1 VADAMIK
8 AQLFKLWEPHCMAF
22 TADPTMNRL
31 ILVIDDNPLVCEDF
45 RKILQTT
52 LRASSLA
59 EARAA
64 FFDETPQDDRHEG
77 FEVDCAAQGQTGLAM
92 VERAV
97 QRGCPYAVA
106 FVDMLMP
113 PGWDG
118 IETID
123 YLWRA
128 DPALEV
134 VMCTAFTDLLWD
146 RLTQQFGHTDK
157 LLILRKP
164 FDTIEVWQLASALT
178 QKWHLAQQGK
188 RQLASLQEMV
198 EQHRQELQ
206 MVHERLQSAITQRQ
220 EAEAARAQQT
230 RDWARSKADLER
242 FAYTTSHDLQESL
255 RMVTSYLHL
264 LAQDY
269 RGRLDA
275 TADEFIAYAVDG
287 PAWMQ
292 RLIQDLL
299 AYWRVETQPQEF
311 APTDG
316 EQVLT
321 IALANLQG
329 AIAASGAVVTHNPLP
344 TVMADAAQLVQLV
357 QHLMENAIKGRSAQ
371 PPQVHMTATRQEGE
385 WVFAV
390 RDNGI
395 GLDPAHAEPLFERVQ
410 RLYSGADYPGT
421 GVGLAMCKKIVERH
435 GGRIWVESH
444 LGQGATFFFTIP
456 TPAAPSEQRNS

>member
-1 VADAMIK
+1 M
-8 AQLFKLWEPHCMAF
+8 LF
-22 TADPTMNRL
+22 TTDPTMNRL

-45 RKILQTT
+45 RKILQTNI
-52 LRASSLA
+52 RASSLA
-59 EARAA
+59 RARAA
-64 FFDETPQDDRHEG
+64 LFEDTLPDDVQEG
-77 FEVDCAAQGQTGLAM
+77 FEVDCAEQGQIGLAM
-92 VERAV
+92 VENGV
-97 QRGCPYAVA
+97 QRGRPYAVA

-128 DPALEV
+128 DPALEI

-164 FDTIEVWQLASALT
+164 FDNIEVWQLASALT
-178 QKWHLAQQGK
+178 QKWHLAQQGN
-188 RQLASLQEMV
+188 RQLVSLQEMV
-198 EQHRQELQ
+198 EQHRQDLQ
-206 MVHERLQSAITQRQ
+206 IMSERLQSAITQRQ
-220 EAEAARAQQT
+220 QAEEALAQRT
-230 RDWARSKADLER
+230 RDWVRSKADLER

-255 RMVTSYLHL
+255 HMMTSYLRL

-275 TADEFIAYAVDG
+275 TADAFIAYAVDG

-292 RLIQDLL
+292 RLIQALL
-299 AYWRVETQPQEF
+299 AYWRVETQPQAV

-321 IALANLQG
+321 LALANLQG
-329 AIAASGAVVTHNPLP
+329 AMAESGAMVTHSPLP
-344 TVMADAAQLVQLV
+344 TVMVDAAQFVQLM
-357 QHLMENAIKGRSAQ
+357 QNLIENALKFRSTQ
-371 PPQVHMTATRQEGE
+371 PPQVHITATRQEGE

-395 GLDPAHAEPLFERVQ
+395 GLDPAHAGHIFELLQ
-410 RLYSGADYPGT
+410 RLHSGGEYPGT
-421 GVGLAMCKKIVERH
+421 GLGLAICQKIVERH
-435 GGRIWVESH
+435 GGRIWVESQP
-444 LGQGATFFFTIP
+444 GNGATFFFTIP
-456 TPAAPSEQRNS
+456 TQATPVEG

>member
-1 VADAMIK
+1 MS
-8 AQLFKLWEPHCMAF
+8 F

-45 RKILQTT
+45 RKILQTNI
-52 LRASSLA
+52 RASSLA

-64 FFDETPQDDRHEG
+64 LFEDTPQDDLQEG
-77 FEVDCAAQGQTGLAM
+77 FEVDCADQGQTGLAM
-92 VERAV
+92 VESGV
-97 QRGCPYAVA
+97 QHGCPYAVA

-128 DPALEV
+128 DPELEI

-146 RLTQQFGHTDK
+146 RLTHQFGHTDK

-164 FDTIEVWQLASALT
+164 FDNIEVWQLASALT

-188 RQLASLQEMV
+188 RQLASFQEMV

-206 MVHERLQSAITQRQ
+206 MVNERLQSAITQRQ
-220 EAEAARAQQT
+220 QAEEALAQRT

-242 FAYTTSHDLQESL
+242 FAFTTSHDLQESL
-255 RMVTSYLHL
+255 HMVTSYLHL

-321 IALANLQG
+321 LALANLQG
-329 AIAASGAVVTHNPLP
+329 AIAESGAVVTHDSLP
-344 TVMADAAQLVQLV
+344 TVMADAAQFVQLV
-357 QHLMENAIKGRSAQ
+357 QNLIENAIKFRSAQ
-371 PPQVHMTATRQEGE
+371 PPQVHMAATRQEGE

-395 GLDPAHAEPLFERVQ
+395 GLDPAHAEHIFELLQ
-410 RLYSGADYPGT
+410 RLHSGTEYSGT
-421 GVGLAMCKKIVERH
+421 GLGLALCKKVVERH
-435 GGRIWVESH
+435 GGRIWVESQP
-444 LGQGATFFFTIP
+444 GNGATFFFTIS
-456 TPAAPSEQRNS
+456 T

>member
-1 VADAMIK
+1 MP
-8 AQLFKLWEPHCMAF
+8 FM
-22 TADPTMNRL
+22 TDPTMNRL

-45 RKILQTT
+45 RKILQTNIT
-52 LRASSLA
+52 ASNLA
-59 EARAA
+59 EARVAL
-64 FFDETPQDDRHEG
+64 FEDTPQDDLQEG
-77 FEVDCAAQGQTGLAM
+77 FEVDCADQGQTGLTM
-92 VERAV
+92 VESAV
-97 QRGCPYAVA
+97 QCGCPYAVV

-123 YLWRA
+123 RLWRA
-128 DPALEV
+128 DPELEI

-164 FDTIEVWQLASALT
+164 FDNIEVWQLASALT
-178 QKWHLAQQGK
+178 QKRHLTQQVR
-188 RQLASLQEMV
+188 RQLVSFQEMV

-206 MVHERLQSAITQRQ
+206 MVNERLQSAITQRQ
-220 EAEAARAQQT
+220 QAEEALTQRT
-230 RDWARSKADLER
+230 RDWASSKADLER
-242 FAYTTSHDLQESL
+242 FAYTTSHDLRESL
-255 RMVTSYLHL
+255 HMVTSYLHL

-275 TADEFIAYAVDG
+275 AADEFIAYAVDG

-299 AYWRVETQPQEF
+299 AYWRVETQPQVFE
-311 APTDG
+311 PVGG

-321 IALANLQG
+321 LVLANLQG
-329 AIAASGAVVTHNPLP
+329 VIAESGAVVTHDPLP
-344 TVMADAAQLVQLV
+344 TVTADAAQFVQLV
-357 QHLMENAIKGRSAQ
+357 QNLIENAIKFRSVQ
-371 PPQVHMTATRQEGE
+371 PPQVHITATHQEAE

-395 GLDPAHAEPLFERVQ
+395 GLDPAHAEHIFGLLQ
-410 RLYSGADYPGT
+410 RRHSGAEYPGT
-421 GVGLAMCKKIVERH
+421 GLGLAICKKIVERH
-435 GGRIWVESH
+435 GGRIWVESQP
-444 LGQGATFFFTIP
+444 GNGATFFFTIP
-456 TPAAPSEQRNS
+456 AQAAPSEDMNS

>member
-1 VADAMIK
+1 M
-8 AQLFKLWEPHCMAF
+8 PG
-22 TADPTMNRL
+22 TTDPAMNRS

-45 RKILQTT
+45 RKILQTNI
-52 LRASSLA
+52 RAVSLA

-64 FFDETPQDDRHEG
+64 LFEETPQDDLQEG
-77 FEVDCAAQGQTGLAM
+77 FEVDCADQGQTGLAM
-92 VERAV
+92 VENGV

-128 DPALEV
+128 DPELEI

-164 FDTIEVWQLASALT
+164 FDNIEVWQLASALT

-188 RQLASLQEMV
+188 RQLASMQAMV
-198 EQHRQELQ
+198 EQHRQELRR
-206 MVHERLQSAITQRQ
+206 VSLRLQAAITQRQ
-220 EAEAARAQQT
+220 QVEEALAQRT
-230 RDWARSKADLER
+230 RDWTRSNVNLER
-242 FAYTTSHDLQESL
+242 FAYTTAHDLQESL
-255 RMVTSYLHL
+255 HMVTRYLHL

-275 TADEFIAYAVDG
+275 AADEFIAYAVDG
-287 PAWMQ
+287 PAWIQ
-292 RLIQDLL
+292 RFIQDLL
-299 AYWRVETQPQEF
+299 AYGRVETQPQEF

-321 IALANLQG
+321 LVLANLQG
-329 AIAASGAVVTHNPLP
+329 AIAESGAVVTHDPLP
-344 TVMADAAQLVQLV
+344 TVLADTVQFVQLV
-357 QHLMENAIKGRSAQ
+357 QNLIENAIKFRSV
-371 PPQVHMTATRQEGE
+371 PPLQVHMTATHQEGE

-395 GLDPAHAEPLFERVQ
+395 GLDPAHAARIFGLFQ
-410 RLYSGADYPGT
+410 RLHSGAEYPGT
-421 GVGLAMCKKIVERH
+421 GLGLAVCKKIVRRH
-435 GGRIWVESH
+435 GGRIWVESQP
-444 LGQGATFFFTIP
+444 GNGATFFFTIP
-456 TPAAPSEQRNS
+456 T

>member
-1 VADAMIK
+1 
-8 AQLFKLWEPHCMAF
+8 
-22 TADPTMNRL
+22 MNRL

-45 RKILQTT
+45 RKILQTNI
-52 LRASSLA
+52 RAVSLA

-64 FFDETPQDDRHEG
+64 LFEETPQDDLQEG
-77 FEVDCAAQGQTGLAM
+77 FEVDCADQGQTGLAM
-92 VERAV
+92 VENGV

-128 DPALEV
+128 DPELEI

-164 FDTIEVWQLASALT
+164 FDNLEVWQLASALT

-188 RQLASLQEMV
+188 RQLASFQEMV

-206 MVHERLQSAITQRQ
+206 MVNERLQSAITQRQ
-220 EAEAARAQQT
+220 QAEEALAQRT

-242 FAYTTSHDLQESL
+242 FAFTTSHDLQESL
-255 RMVTSYLHL
+255 HMVTSYLHL

-321 IALANLQG
+321 LALANLQG
-329 AIAASGAVVTHNPLP
+329 AMAESGAVVTHDPLP
-344 TVMADAAQLVQLV
+344 TVMADAAQFVQLV
-357 QHLMENAIKGRSAQ
+357 QNLI
-371 PPQVHMTATRQEGE
+371 
-385 WVFAV
+385 
-390 RDNGI
+390 
-395 GLDPAHAEPLFERVQ
+395 EPTLSRC
-410 RLYSGADYPGT
+410 A
-421 GVGLAMCKKIVERH
+421 K
-435 GGRIWVESH
+435 
-444 LGQGATFFFTIP
+444 
-456 TPAAPSEQRNS
+456 

>member
-1 VADAMIK
+1 M
-8 AQLFKLWEPHCMAF
+8 PG
-22 TADPTMNRL
+22 TTDPAMNRS

-45 RKILQTT
+45 RKILQTNI
-52 LRASSLA
+52 RAVSLA

-64 FFDETPQDDRHEG
+64 LFEETPQDDLQEG
-77 FEVDCAAQGQTGLAM
+77 FEVDCADQGQTGLAM
-92 VERAV
+92 VENGV

-128 DPALEV
+128 DPELEI

-164 FDTIEVWQLASALT
+164 FDNIEVWLLASALT

-188 RQLASLQEMV
+188 RQLASMQEMV
-198 EQHRQELQ
+198 EQHRQELRR
-206 MVHERLQSAITQRQ
+206 VSLRLQAAITQRQ
-220 EAEAARAQQT
+220 QVEEALAQRT
-230 RDWARSKADLER
+230 RDWTRSNVNLER
-242 FAYTTSHDLQESL
+242 FAYTTAHDLQESL
-255 RMVTSYLHL
+255 HRVTRYLLL

-275 TADEFIAYAVDG
+275 AADEFIAYAVDG
-287 PAWMQ
+287 PAWIQ
-292 RLIQDLL
+292 RFIQDLL
-299 AYWRVETQPQEF
+299 AYGRVETQPQEF

-321 IALANLQG
+321 LVLANLQG
-329 AIAASGAVVTHNPLP
+329 AIAESGAVVTHDPLP
-344 TVMADAAQLVQLV
+344 TVLADTVQFVQLV
-357 QHLMENAIKGRSAQ
+357 QNLIENAIKFRSV
-371 PPQVHMTATRQEGE
+371 PPLQVHMTATHQEGE

-395 GLDPAHAEPLFERVQ
+395 GLDPAHAARIFGLFQ
-410 RLYSGADYPGT
+410 RLHSGAEYPGT
-421 GVGLAMCKKIVERH
+421 GLGLAVCKKIVRRH
-435 GGRIWVESH
+435 GGRIWVESQP
-444 LGQGATFFFTIP
+444 GNGATFFFTIP
-456 TPAAPSEQRNS
+456 T

>member
-1 VADAMIK
+1 M
-8 AQLFKLWEPHCMAF
+8 
-22 TADPTMNRL
+22 
-31 ILVIDDNPLVCEDF
+31 
-45 RKILQTT
+45 
-52 LRASSLA
+52 
-59 EARAA
+59 
-64 FFDETPQDDRHEG
+64 
-77 FEVDCAAQGQTGLAM
+77 DCADQGQTGLAM
-92 VERAV
+92 VENVV

-128 DPALEV
+128 DPELEI

-164 FDTIEVWQLASALT
+164 FDNIEVWQLASALT

-188 RQLASLQEMV
+188 RQLASMQEMV
-198 EQHRQELQ
+198 EQHRQELRR
-206 MVHERLQSAITQRQ
+206 VSLRLQAAITQRQ
-220 EAEAARAQQT
+220 QVEEALAQRT
-230 RDWARSKADLER
+230 RDWTRSNVNLER
-242 FAYTTSHDLQESL
+242 FAYTTAHDLQESL
-255 RMVTSYLHL
+255 HMVTRYLHL

-275 TADEFIAYAVDG
+275 AADEFIAYAVDG
-287 PAWMQ
+287 PAWIQ
-292 RLIQDLL
+292 RFIQDLL
-299 AYWRVETQPQEF
+299 AYGRVETQPQEF

-321 IALANLQG
+321 LVLANLQG
-329 AIAASGAVVTHNPLP
+329 AIAESGAVVTHDPLP
-344 TVMADAAQLVQLV
+344 TVLADTVQFVQLV
-357 QHLMENAIKGRSAQ
+357 QNLIENAIKFRSV
-371 PPQVHMTATRQEGE
+371 PPLQVHMTATHQEGE

-395 GLDPAHAEPLFERVQ
+395 GLDPAHAARIFGLFQ
-410 RLYSGADYPGT
+410 RLHSGAEYPGT
-421 GVGLAMCKKIVERH
+421 GLGLAVCKKIVRRH
-435 GGRIWVESH
+435 GGRIWVESQP
-444 LGQGATFFFTIP
+444 GNGATFFFTIP
-456 TPAAPSEQRNS
+456 T

>member
-1 VADAMIK
+1 MS
-8 AQLFKLWEPHCMAF
+8 F

-45 RKILQTT
+45 RKILQTNIS
-52 LRASSLA
+52 ASSLA

-64 FFDETPQDDRHEG
+64 LFEDTPQDDLQEG
-77 FEVDCAAQGQTGLAM
+77 FEVDCADQGQTGLAM
-92 VERAV
+92 VESGV

-128 DPALEV
+128 DPELEI

-146 RLTQQFGHTDK
+146 RLTQQVGHTDK

-164 FDTIEVWQLASALT
+164 FDNIEVWQLASALT

-188 RQLASLQEMV
+188 RQLASFQEMV
-198 EQHRQELQ
+198 EQHRQDLQ
-206 MVHERLQSAITQRQ
+206 TVNERLQSVITQRQ
-220 EAEAARAQQT
+220 QAEEALAQRT
-230 RDWARSKADLER
+230 RDWARSNADLER
-242 FAYTTSHDLQESL
+242 FAFTTSHDLQESL
-255 RMVTSYLHL
+255 HLVTSYLHL

-321 IALANLQG
+321 LVLANLQG
-329 AIAASGAVVTHNPLP
+329 AIAESGAVVTYDPLP
-344 TVMADAAQLVQLV
+344 TVMADAAQFVQLV
-357 QHLMENAIKGRSAQ
+357 QNLIENAIKFRSAQ

-395 GLDPAHAEPLFERVQ
+395 GLDPAHAERIFELLQ
-410 RLYSGADYPGT
+410 RLHSGTEYPGT
-421 GVGLAMCKKIVERH
+421 GLGLAICKKVVERH
-435 GGRIWVESH
+435 GGRIWVESQP
-444 LGQGATFFFTIP
+444 GDGATFFFTIS
-456 TPAAPSEQRNS
+456 T

>member
-1 VADAMIK
+1 MS
-8 AQLFKLWEPHCMAF
+8 F

-45 RKILQTT
+45 RKILQTNISV
-52 LRASSLA
+52 SSLA

-64 FFDETPQDDRHEG
+64 LFEDTPQDDLQEG
-77 FEVDCAAQGQTGLAM
+77 FEVDCADQGQTGLAM
-92 VERAV
+92 VESGM

-128 DPALEV
+128 DPELEI

-164 FDTIEVWQLASALT
+164 FDNIEVWQLASALT

-188 RQLASLQEMV
+188 RQLASFQEMA

-206 MVHERLQSAITQRQ
+206 TVNERLQFVITQRQ
-220 EAEAARAQQT
+220 QADEALAQRT

-242 FAYTTSHDLQESL
+242 FAFTTSHDLQESL
-255 RMVTSYLHL
+255 HMVTSYLHL

-275 TADEFIAYAVDG
+275 TADEFIAYVVDG

-292 RLIQDLL
+292 RLI
-299 AYWRVETQPQEF
+299 
-311 APTDG
+311 
-316 EQVLT
+316 
-321 IALANLQG
+321 
-329 AIAASGAVVTHNPLP
+329 
-344 TVMADAAQLVQLV
+344 
-357 QHLMENAIKGRSAQ
+357 
-371 PPQVHMTATRQEGE
+371 
-385 WVFAV
+385 
-390 RDNGI
+390 
-395 GLDPAHAEPLFERVQ
+395 
-410 RLYSGADYPGT
+410 
-421 GVGLAMCKKIVERH
+421 
-435 GGRIWVESH
+435 
-444 LGQGATFFFTIP
+444 
-456 TPAAPSEQRNS
+456 

>member
-1 VADAMIK
+1 MS
-8 AQLFKLWEPHCMAF
+8 F

-45 RKILQTT
+45 RKILQTNIS
-52 LRASSLA
+52 ASSLA

-64 FFDETPQDDRHEG
+64 LFEDTPQDDLQEG
-77 FEVDCAAQGQTGLAM
+77 FEVDCADQGQTGLTM
-92 VERAV
+92 VESGV

-128 DPALEV
+128 DPELEI

-164 FDTIEVWQLASALT
+164 FDNIEVWQLASALT

-188 RQLASLQEMV
+188 RQLASFQEMV

-206 MVHERLQSAITQRQ
+206 TVNERLQSVITQRQ
-220 EAEAARAQQT
+220 QAEAALAQRT

-242 FAYTTSHDLQESL
+242 FAFTTSHDLQESL
-255 RMVTSYLHL
+255 HLVTSYLHL

-299 AYWRVETQPQEF
+299 AYWRVETQPQ
-311 APTDG
+311 
-316 EQVLT
+316 
-321 IALANLQG
+321 
-329 AIAASGAVVTHNPLP
+329 
-344 TVMADAAQLVQLV
+344 
-357 QHLMENAIKGRSAQ
+357 
-371 PPQVHMTATRQEGE
+371 
-385 WVFAV
+385 
-390 RDNGI
+390 
-395 GLDPAHAEPLFERVQ
+395 
-410 RLYSGADYPGT
+410 
-421 GVGLAMCKKIVERH
+421 
-435 GGRIWVESH
+435 
-444 LGQGATFFFTIP
+444 
-456 TPAAPSEQRNS
+456 